1 MELLPDGQKNTA
13 AEVLWED
20 QQRINKFSTLIF
32 KKDAKLESLK
42 KFKIE
47 KEYLDDL
54 GLEIE
59 LLDEDEKIQYKIG
72 EVFIFMKVEEA
83 IKKIEEEDEKLTTK
97 INECEEEIDALE
109 VTLNDLKKHLYAKFG
124 NNINLEN

>member
-32 KKDAKLESLK
+32 KKDEKLEALRKLK
-42 KFKIE
+42 VE

-54 GLEIE
+54 GMEIE
-59 LLDEDEKIQYKIG
+59 LLDEDDKIQYKLG
-72 EVFIFMKVEEA
+72 EVFVFMKVDDA
-83 IKKIEEEDEKLTTK
+83 VKKIEAEDEKLTAK
-97 INECEEEIDALE
+97 ISEIDDEIDELDI
-109 VTLNDLKKHLYAKFG
+109 TLADLKKHLYAKFG
-124 NNINLEN
+124 DNINLEH

>member
-13 AEVLWED
+13 TEVLWED
-20 QQRINKFSTLIF
+20 QQRINKFSTLIL

-42 KFKIE
+42 KLKIE

-83 IKKIEEEDEKLTTK
+83 IKKIEEEDEKLTAK
-97 INECEEEIDALE
+97 INECEEEIDAFE
-109 VTLNDLKKHLYAKFG
+109 ETLSDLKKHLYAKFG

>member
-42 KFKIE
+42 KLKIE